1 MHMRHTVSHATA
13 AMAMILAVAM
23 LTGCTVKYS
32 LSGASI
38 PVEAKTVSIAYFP
51 NNAAMVAPI
60 LSSTLTEALQ
70 DKFSRQ
76 TRLQLVTEGG
86 DLAFEGEIINYTSV
100 PTAISGNETAALN
113 RLTITIRVKFT
124 NVYEPEYNFN
134 QSFQA
139 FADYNANSLLQ
150 DVQNEL
156 IEEIVKQLVEDVFN
170 KAVSNW

>member
-1 MHMRHTVSHATA
+1 M
-13 AMAMILAVAM
+13 LACM
-23 LTGCTVKYS
+23 LTITCMTFTGCTIKYS

-76 TRLQLVTEGG
+76 TRLQIVEEGG
-86 DLAFEGEIINYTSV
+86 DLAFEGEILNYTSV

-124 NVYEPEYNFN
+124 NIYQPEFDFN

-156 IEEIVKQLVEDVFN
+156 IEEIVDQLVEDIFN
-170 KAVSNW
+170 KSVSNW